1 MICNCKV
8 CSPGLIQNDIIY
20 NRPFVEVHAHSTYSM
35 LDGTAKFKEYVD
47 KLKEYNLPG
56 MALTDHGNA
65 NGIYQF
71 YNELKKNNLKPILGS
86 EFYACTDKEL
96 KIPNSKRETI
106 NKDCHQSIFIKDKQ
120 GYQNFNRLHY
130 LANTEGYYYKPRIT
144 FEELFHYKKGLIM
157 TTGCMVNI
165 VNQLGTNDFNKEA
178 EEWFK
183 RFLREFG
190 DNFYGEIQFNEILDK
205 SKFGVSQK
213 ETNDK
218 IISLCKKY
226 DVPILIGGDVHYLN
240 KGDDRLQDIVINV
253 ARNNDSGAE
262 SFIHA
267 RHLYFHNSE
276 EIFEFNKKWNYNY
289 CEKLIS
295 EALDNSLTLL
305 DKINFEFKTVD
316 KTGFKF
322 PKFYNLGDREANEVL
337 RENSE
342 RGLFQKL
349 KARKERGEKFSKDK
363 LEVYKKRL
371 TYELEIIKEKGF
383 ANYFL
388 IFEDIT
394 KASNKNNIRTGPGRG
409 SCAGALLAYCL
420 DITTVCPITH
430 ELYFERFLNPAR
442 TGVVDID
449 QDYGQGGRDFVY
461 FYLQEKYT
469 SDCVIGVGTHQLYKA
484 KRALQD
490 SAKGLGFD
498 TSFKSFLMTNITK
511 IDGIEEYN
519 GDLIEYFDNI
529 KKTTSDSIIKEWI
542 ENNTEIIY
550 YANRLMG
557 QVRQI
562 GTHAGGIVITPTPI
576 WEHIPVTRAAKEIVS
591 AFRESDGSGKDLS
604 DLGLLKLDILG
615 LSSLSI
621 IQNCINEIKEK
632 ENIDVSDDL
641 LYLDFENKEVLRNLE
656 NNNLYSIFQLDGGAK
671 RLVDDI
677 KPNSFE
683 DICSISALNRPGP
696 LETFGDKFG
705 DWKRKY
711 VSNNKEDLYD
721 DPLYPRLEF
730 MRKILDSTYGILL
743 YQEQFM
749 FMVQEACGLN
759 LGECDNFRRCIA
771 WKKDHPKYYQVEKY
785 FKILEDGMIAKGY
798 GLEDVK
804 YFIEYCQKFL
814 GYSFNKSHCVSYS
827 YVSWQMLWLKTN
839 YPAYYYASLFKFES
853 QEKYTELINDM
864 AKNGIELLP
873 PTINKSEWEFR
884 ALDKNKV
891 VMGFNVIKSF
901 GDKAYEELLN
911 NKNKLEELKDFL
923 SIDFSKINKSG
934 FEALLNTG
942 CFDCFNIDRDE
953 IKKLKE
959 LLNDGKIETWFT
971 RKKNSLELKHRPESL
986 KSLDD
991 NMLLKLL
998 FKYKS
1003 KSIESKPWIDFI
1015 FEIKDFLEIEKNNLS
1030 LQEKDDLFFNSTQF
1044 SLYYI
1049 DRLKILNDYKKNINN
1064 YNNFETL
1071 NNSYTKI
1078 VFIVSKLEEAQSKKG
1093 KKYFQL
1099 EISDGLNVKQVR
1111 CWGDRLDLKRN
1122 DICLGAFHID
1132 KFGVTLNLK
1141 EGITVLKD

>member
-1 MICNCKV
+1 
-8 CSPGLIQNDIIY
+8 
-20 NRPFVEVHAHSTYSM
+20 M
-35 LDGTAKFKEYVD
+35 LDGTAKFKEYVS

-71 YNELKKNNLKPILGS
+71 YNELKKNNLKPILGC
-86 EFYACTDKEL
+86 EFYTCTDKEL
-96 KIPNSKRETI
+96 RIPNSKRETI
-106 NKDCHQSIFIKDKQ
+106 NKDCHQSIFIQNKK

-144 FEELFHYKKGLIM
+144 FEELFHYKEGLIM

-165 VNQLGTNDFNKEA
+165 VNQLGTNNFDKEA

-190 DNFYGEIQFNEILDK
+190 DNFYGEIQFNEILEK
-205 SKFGVSQK
+205 AKFGVSQK

-218 IISLCKKY
+218 IIKLCQKY

-253 ARNNDSGAE
+253 ARNDASGAE

-295 EALDNSLTLL
+295 DAFDNSLVLL
-305 DKINFEFKTVD
+305 DKINFEFETVD

-322 PKFYNLGDREANEVL
+322 PKYYDLQGKDANDMLKKNAED
-337 RENSE
+337 
-342 RGLFQKL
+342 GLFKKL
-349 KARKERGEKFSKDK
+349 KARKERGEKFPKEK

-371 TYELEIIKEKGF
+371 AYELEIIKDKGF

-394 KASNKNNIRTGPGRG
+394 RASNENNIRTGPGRG
-409 SCAGALLAYCL
+409 SCAGALLAYTL
-420 DITTVCPITH
+420 NITTVCPITH
-430 ELYFERFLNPAR
+430 GLYFERFLNPAR

-461 FYLQEKYT
+461 SYLQGKYGK
-469 SDCVIGVGTHQLYKA
+469 DCVIGVGTHQLYKA

-490 SAKGLGFD
+490 AAKGLGHD
-498 TSFKSFLMTNITK
+498 TSFKSVLMTSITK
-511 IDGIEEYN
+511 IQELEEYS

-529 KKTTSDSIIKEWI
+529 KKTTTDSVIKEWI
-542 ENNTEIIY
+542 TENTEIIY
-550 YANRLMG
+550 FANRLMG

-562 GTHAGGIVITPTPI
+562 GTHAGGIVITPSPM
-576 WEHIPVTRAAKEIVS
+576 WEHFPVTRAASEIVS

-604 DLGLLKLDILG
+604 DLGILKLDILG

-621 IQNCINEIKEK
+621 IQNCVEEIKKK
-632 ENIDVSDDL
+632 ENIDVNDDL
-641 LYLDFENKEVLRNLE
+641 LYPNFNDENVLDNLK
-656 NNNLYSIFQLDGGAK
+656 NNNLYSIFQMDGGAK
-671 RLVDDI
+671 KLIDNI
-677 KPNSFE
+677 KPDSFE

-705 DWKRKY
+705 PWKRKY
-711 VSNNKEDLYD
+711 IAGKKEDLYE
-721 DPLYPRLEF
+721 DPLYPKLDF
-730 MRKILDSTYGILL
+730 MRNILDSTYGVLL

-749 FMVQEACGLN
+749 FMVQEACGLD

-785 FKILEDGMIAKGY
+785 FGLLEKGMIEKGY
-798 GLEDVK
+798 EVNDVK
-804 YFIEYCQKFL
+804 YFIDYCQKFL
-814 GYSFNKSHCVSYS
+814 SYSFNLSHALSYS
-827 YVSWQMLWLKTN
+827 YISWQMLWLKTY
-839 YPAYYYASLFKFES
+839 YPSYYYASLFKFES
-853 QEKYTELINDM
+853 KERYTELINDM
-864 AKNGIELLP
+864 SKNGIKLLAP
-873 PTINKSEWEFR
+873 RINKSEWDFNTLSKTE
-884 ALDKNKV
+884 V

-901 GDKAYEELLN
+901 GDKAYEELVKN
-911 NKNKLEELKDFL
+911 NDKLETLKDFL
-923 SIDFSKINKSG
+923 TIDFSKINKSA

-942 CFDCFNIDRDE
+942 CFDCWGVHRNE
-953 IKKLKE
+953 IIRLKE
-959 LLNDGKIETWFT
+959 LVGEGKIETWFT
-971 RKKNSLELKHRPESL
+971 RKKNALELKHRPDAL
-986 KSLDD
+986 KNIDD
-991 NMLLKLL
+991 NMLLKMM
-998 FKYKS
+998 FKYKG
-1003 KSIESKPWIDFI
+1003 KSLEKKPWIDLI
-1015 FEIKDFLEIEKNNLS
+1015 FEVKDFLEIEKDNLS

-1049 DRLKILNDYKKNINN
+1049 DRLSILNDYKKDINN
-1064 YNNFETL
+1064 YENFETL
-1071 NNSYTKI
+1071 KDSYTKI
-1078 VFIVSKLEEAQSKKG
+1078 VFVVSKIEEAQSKKG

-1099 EISDGLNVKQVR
+1099 EISDGFNVNQVR